1 MESSTLASAFLRLH
15 ASLCPPFHAAAWV
28 CMYVCMDGWMDGC
41 TCMHAY
47 IHACMY
53 ATCMHA
59 CIHACMYTHTHTH
72 THKHVCMHAWMYVR
86 IVVCMCVCMYVRTY
100 VRMYGLSSR
109 TQQNTNRMC
118 SLTVECVLLLA
129 VERKQNV
136 FSYRRIFSLTSSR
149 TQQNTTEHT
158 CNARAQTVS
167 FCLCM
172 SLSLSRA
179 WAQQQNTRKDG
190 CSSPRL
196 PFPSLPFPS
205 LPSVSWTLPAAAN
218 ALSRTHNPP
227 FVRRGASQASARTWQ
242 SVPQ

>member
-1 MESSTLASAFLRLH
+1 
-15 ASLCPPFHAAAWV
+15 
-28 CMYVCMDGWMDGC
+28 MDGC

-47 IHACMY
+47 IHACMC

-72 THKHVCMHAWMYVR
+72 THTHTSMYVCMHG
-86 IVVCMCVCMYVRTY
+86 CMCASLYVCVYVCTY

-136 FSYRRIFSLTSSR
+136 FSYRRTFSLTSSR

-179 WAQQQNTRKDG
+179 WAQQQYTRRRVFF
-190 CSSPRL
+190 P
-196 PFPSLPFPS
+196 PPSLPFPS
-205 LPSVSWTLPAAAN
+205 LPSLRLVDTTGRCQRPLPHPQPSLCAARRFAGKRAN
-218 ALSRTHNPP
+218 LAVGAAVNV
-227 FVRRGASQASARTWQ
+227 VRVLTRAADLQLNVAPLLLAAHAAHVRCA
-242 SVPQ
+242 